1 MEEDQT
7 QGGPPL
13 IACVQRPPTQRRL
26 DLTDHYRLFLLF
38 CIELKMAVSRIQI
51 ASNKKSALLKQSM
64 REIAVMLAEDPPK
77 EEKAKIRAEALI
89 RDDNLIEAYE
99 ILQLQCELLHERIK
113 LLEYSKE
120 CPGDLISVISSVMWA
135 SQRVDI
141 PELVLIRKQFRA
153 KYGKK
158 FDEAA
163 MMNHGKVLNDR
174 IVSKLSIEPPAA
186 YLVQTY
192 LERIC
197 EQFEVDWKPKVRL
210 TAEQMVEPMS
220 APSGYSIIA
229 AQGTGLGPGSHVS
242 PEAYESA
249 YADGKL
255 PDGNFPDIPP
265 AAPHSAN
272 TETTKP
278 YVPSTAKAP
287 ASAPASTT
295 TPSNKGD
302 DFEEVDIFVPP
313 AASSPAGQTATS
325 PITMDPGDKPNTMN
339 TKNST
344 DDDRPGRPS
353 SSGSVSTSYA
363 DLAARFNQ
371 LKK

>member
-1 MEEDQT
+1 MGAVVALVFSDIVF
-7 QGGPPL
+7 PHD
-13 IACVQRPPTQRRL
+13 A
-26 DLTDHYRLFLLF
+26 LF
-38 CIELKMAVSRIQI
+38 CFLVFVLARLELKMAVSRIQI

-64 REIAVMLAEDPPK
+64 REIAVMLAEEPPK

-120 CPGDLISVISSVMWA
+120 CPGDLIPVVSSLMWA

-158 FDEAA
+158 FEEAA
-163 MMNHGKVLNDR
+163 MMNHGKVLNER
-174 IVSKLSIEPPAA
+174 VVSKLSVEPPAA

-197 EQFEVDWKPKVRL
+197 EQFEVEWQPKVKL
-210 TAEQMVEPMS
+210 SAEQIAEPMP
-220 APSGYSIIA
+220 APIGYSVVA
-229 AQGTGLGPGSHVS
+229 AQGTGLGPASHLPPPQGPV
-242 PEAYESA
+242 PN
-249 YADGKL
+249 AD
-255 PDGNFPDIPP
+255 FPDIPVVVPHSNTEPYVAPSATKP
-265 AAPHSAN
+265 AA
-272 TETTKP
+272 TTKQ
-278 YVPSTAKAP
+278 
-287 ASAPASTT
+287 
-295 TPSNKGD
+295 D

-313 AASSPAGQTATS
+313 SAPSNPSTVAS
-325 PITMDPGDKPNTMN
+325 PITMDPNISKKDDNDN
-339 TKNST
+339 
-344 DDDRPGRPS
+344 DDDETPNQSGPPS
-353 SSGSVSTSYA
+353 GDVSSSYA